1 MNIDPR
7 VKQKL
12 FETICVVV
20 GATTG
25 MLVGFALS
33 GIIMGLSVLI
43 ISTVLFSWYVH

>member
-7 VKQKL
+7 VKKKL
-12 FETICVVV
+12 FETICVVA

-33 GIIMGLSVLI
+33 GIILGVGVALF
-43 ISTVLFSWYVH
+43 TVILFSLYVH